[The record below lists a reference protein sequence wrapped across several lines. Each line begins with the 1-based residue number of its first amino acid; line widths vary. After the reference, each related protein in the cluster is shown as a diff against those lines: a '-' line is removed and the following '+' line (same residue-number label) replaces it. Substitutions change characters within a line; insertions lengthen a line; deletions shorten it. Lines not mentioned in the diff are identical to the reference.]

1 MRYVDAGYAVALVT
15 LGAYAV
21 SLLARRRR
29 WERAYETSADPS
41 SYSDSGLDA
50 GSCRADSHAIHAD
63 SDANDAGSHASD
75 AGSYDA
81 GSHDAGPALPRRE
94 RS

>member
-21 SLLARRRR
+21 SLVARRRR
-29 WERAYETSADPS
+29 WERAYEASADHPS
-41 SYSDSGLDA
+41 YPDPGLAAEALAADSDEAGSLDA
-50 GSCRADSHAIHAD
+50 GSESV
-63 SDANDAGSHASD
+63 
-75 AGSYDA
+75 
-81 GSHDAGPALPRRE
+81 RRE